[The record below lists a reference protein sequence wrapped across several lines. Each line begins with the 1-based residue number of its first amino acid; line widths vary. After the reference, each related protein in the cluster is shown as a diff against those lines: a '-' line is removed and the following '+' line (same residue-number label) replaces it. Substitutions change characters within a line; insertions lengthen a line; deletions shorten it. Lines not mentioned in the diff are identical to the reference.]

1 MGSTIST
8 AGISPGSIIK
18 SEQIL
23 RVINALNGVNGNLI
37 IMSGSLSVTGSAILS
52 SSLSLP
58 FIDDQNILY
67 TSNGLVTGS
76 TIIESVGY

>member
-1 MGSTIST
+1 
-8 AGISPGSIIK
+8 
-18 SEQIL
+18 
-23 RVINALNGVNGNLI
+23 
-37 IMSGSLSVTGSAILS
+37 MSGSLSVTGSAILS